1 LLRHELAVSASINE
15 LVDQALKKGYATNNF
30 LQWYIMEQMEE
41 EKLAR
46 DCNDKLEMIGDDK
59 SDLYLFGRD
68 IMSMVSKA

>member
-1 LLRHELAVSASINE
+1 LAVSASINE

-41 EKLAR
+41 EKLPR

>member
-1 LLRHELAVSASINE
+1 MLRHELAVSASINE

>member
-1 LLRHELAVSASINE
+1 LLRHELAMSASINE